1 MLGFTYKNSVKSA
14 ILTRKKYV
22 KRSEKK
28 NHKSGLRL
36 SCWEFFSEVFG
47 WDIHCKDLW
56 LLEIIGKNYKPSLL
70 YSWVKIIESW
80 EKWKIYKLG
89 ILGANLL

>member
-1 MLGFTYKNSVKSA
+1 MLR
-14 ILTRKKYV
+14 I
-22 KRSEKK
+22 
-28 NHKSGLRL
+28 
-36 SCWEFFSEVFG
+36 FSEALG

-56 LLEIIGKNYKPSLL
+56 LLEIIGENYKCSLL